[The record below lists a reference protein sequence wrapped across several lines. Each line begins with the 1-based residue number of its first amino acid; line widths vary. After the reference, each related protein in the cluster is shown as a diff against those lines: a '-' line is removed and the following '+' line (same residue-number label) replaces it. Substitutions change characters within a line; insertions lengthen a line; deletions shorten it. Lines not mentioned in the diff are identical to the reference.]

1 MVSAWPCV
9 HFLPPAHSQLLWIR
23 VPFKHK
29 VRSKRGEREGIEW
42 GRREWE
48 REGEGEEKVNTVE
61 FLQIKAPKWGS
72 CHTRL
77 IS

>member
-1 MVSAWPCV
+1 M
-9 HFLPPAHSQLLWIR
+9 
-23 VPFKHK
+23 
-29 VRSKRGEREGIEW
+29 
-42 GRREWE
+42 EWE